1 MLEGI
6 LICHYP
12 NITHIVVD
20 RKKEKISHIATP
32 PGPPD

>member
-6 LICHYP
+6 LICDYP

-20 RKKEKISHIATP
+20 CKKEKNISHSNFP
-32 PGPPD
+32 